1 MCGGQVWPCRL
12 DDARLCGKSGSL
24 LLPEEVGGEYNVGL
38 AAGSVAF
45 HAESSMGTSH
55 DPPNQ

>member
-1 MCGGQVWPCRL
+1 MMHGYV
-12 DDARLCGKSGSL
+12 DSGSL
-24 LLPEEVGGEYNVGL
+24 LLPEDVGGEYNVGL